1 VEPDAIFVTDGP
13 VVTSAGITAGTDL
26 TLALVEDDHGA
37 TLARDAARSLVVF
50 LQRPGGQ
57 SQFSVPARIPV
68 PDSDLLR
75 RVIDAVAADPAGSH
89 TVPGLAAAAGTSTRQ
104 LTRLFRSQ
112 LGTTG
117 PVRRAGAAGA
127 RADAARQR
135 LLGDVGRQA
144 QRVRQRREPA
154 LRLPSLPEDRSHYLP
169 APLHHDRE
177 RAVIS

>member
-104 LTRLFRSQ
+104 LTRLFRGQ
-112 LGTTG
+112 LGTT
-117 PVRRAGAAGA
+117 PTRYVERVRPEHAQMLPDSGYSVTS
-127 RADAARQR
+127 AARHSGFGSDENLR
-135 LLGDVGRQA
+135 CAFRRYPKIA
-144 QRVRQRREPA
+144 PTTYQRRFTTTA
-154 LRLPSLPEDRSHYLP
+154 T
-169 APLHHDRE
+169 AP
-177 RAVIS
+177 

>member
-104 LTRLFRSQ
+104 LTRLFRGQ
-112 LGTTG
+112 LGTTPARYVERVRPEHAQMLPDSG
-117 PVRRAGAAGA
+117 YSVTSAARHSGFGSDENLRRAFRRYPKIAPTTY
-127 RADAARQR
+127 
-135 LLGDVGRQA
+135 
-144 QRVRQRREPA
+144 QRRFTTTA
-154 LRLPSLPEDRSHYLP
+154 T
-169 APLHHDRE
+169 AP
-177 RAVIS
+177 